1 MPIQSYR
8 SLLIAAVLPLCASAQ
23 QPVELNCRIE
33 PHVKVEVSSAAEG
46 VMSEILVNKND
57 QVQKGDVLA
66 RLEAKLESATADL
79 RKLQS
84 ELQSDVDSQELAFR
98 FAERNLKRVKNLYDK
113 KAASLAEMDKAKTEY
128 ELAEQQLRQAR
139 DRQRQADLEYKRAL
153 ADLERRTIVSP
164 ITGIVVE
171 RYKEPGEH
179 IYFEPILQLAQ
190 LDPLRVEVFAPA
202 ELYSQ
207 IKEGMLA
214 VIRPELK
221 IAKETYTA
229 EVVEVDRVIDGP
241 SNTFGVLLSI
251 PNPNYELPS
260 GLKCTARFPDI
271 TLPAEVS
278 DQ

>member
-1 MPIQSYR
+1 MLIKSFSP
-8 SLLIAAVLPLCASAQ
+8 LLLAAFMAASAQAQ

-33 PHVKVEVSSAAEG
+33 PHVKVDVSSAAEG
-46 VMSEILVNKND
+46 VMSEILVDKND
-57 QVQKGDVLA
+57 VVAKGDVLA

-84 ELQSDVDSQELAFR
+84 ELESDVDSQELAFK
-98 FAERNLKRVKNLYDK
+98 FAERNLTRVKGLYEK
-113 KAASLAEMDKAKTEY
+113 KAASVAELDKAKTEY
-128 ELAEQQLRQAR
+128 ELAEQNLQQAR
-139 DRQRQADLEYKRAL
+139 DRRRQADLEYRRAL

-164 ITGIVVE
+164 ISGIVVE

-202 ELYSQ
+202 ELYFK

-214 VIRPELK
+214 VIRPELI
-221 IAKETYTA
+221 IAKDTYTA
-229 EVVEVDRVIDGP
+229 EVVRVDKVIDGP

-251 PNPNYELPS
+251 PNPNLELPS

-271 TLPAEVS
+271 PLPAEAPE
-278 DQ
+278 